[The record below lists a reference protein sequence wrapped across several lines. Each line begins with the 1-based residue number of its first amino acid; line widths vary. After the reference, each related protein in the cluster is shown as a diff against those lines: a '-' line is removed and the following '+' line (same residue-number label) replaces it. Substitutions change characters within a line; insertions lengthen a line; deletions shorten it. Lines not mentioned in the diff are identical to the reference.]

1 MDVVDEWLRKH
12 VGKSDP
18 GEKQEEHGPQAGM
31 GRANSKNSKKPS
43 SEILRNEVG
52 DTSWTMGRIG
62 DFILNMMGD
71 YWNMWKREGKYMMRF
86 VLKIVSAVI

>member
-1 MDVVDEWLRKH
+1 MWGRVIQERNRKNMARRQ
-12 VGKSDP
+12 GW
-18 GEKQEEHGPQAGM
+18 EEQIQ
-31 GRANSKNSKKPS
+31 RTVSKKPS

>member
-1 MDVVDEWLRKH
+1 MWGRV
-12 VGKSDP
+12 SDP
-18 GEKQEEHGPQAGM
+18 GEEQEEHGQEAGM
-31 GRANSKNSKKPS
+31 GTANSKNSRKPS

-71 YWNMWKREGKYMMRF
+71 YWNMWRRERKYMMRF
-86 VLKIVSAVI
+86 VLKIVSVVI